1 MASLI
6 GSLPLPV
13 FAIMLLFLLGMAGV
27 AGYAGVHARKRAALV
42 TSTPTTP
49 IGMATDGYREFEGRV
64 EAVPGEPLTAP
75 LTRWPCCWYHARVE
89 KYVSRSTSSNQ
100 SSEWTV
106 VKEWTSAAPFLV
118 RDSTGVCVVDPHGA
132 EVTPTDK
139 SLWYGAKET
148 PTDRN
153 PAKVGPTE
161 SAKGMVEVSGGPN
174 SKFRYS
180 EERIYAGD
188 PLLVLGEFTTGRF
201 GPSADDDEEDDDF
214 EEAADVAETDEVPD
228 EDEADRAAG
237 RIQDLEREDRMMDAA
252 RTVTKATISKGS
264 GAQPFLFTTTSQADH
279 VALSTVGGTAALG
292 MAVIP
297 LGLALLLIWARFG

>member
-1 MASLI
+1 MA
-6 GSLPLPV
+6 SLPLPV
-13 FAIMLLFLLGMAGV
+13 FVVIVLFLVGMCGIA
-27 AGYAGVHARKRAALV
+27 AYAGLRARRRAALV
-42 TSTPTTP
+42 MATPTSP
-49 IGMATDGYREFEGRV
+49 IGMAADGYREFEGRV

-75 LTRWPCCWYHARVE
+75 LTQWPCCWYHARVE
-89 KYVSRSTSSNQ
+89 KFVSRPSSNR

-106 VKEWTSAAPFLV
+106 VKEWTSGAPFLV
-118 RDSTGVCVVDPHGA
+118 RDSTGVCIVDPYGA
-132 EVTPTDK
+132 EVTPADK

-188 PLLVLGEFTTGRF
+188 ALLVLGEFTTGRF
-201 GPSADDDEEDDDF
+201 GPSSDEDEEDDDAA
-214 EEAADVAETDEVPD
+214 EAEDAAETDGAQD
-228 EDEADRAAG
+228 EDESDRAVG
-237 RIQDLEREDRMMDAA
+237 RIQDLQKEDRMMDAA
-252 RTVTKATISKGS
+252 RAVTKATIWKGT

-279 VALSTVGGTAALG
+279 VALSTVGGTALLG
-292 MAVIP
+292 MAVVP
-297 LGLALLLIWARFG
+297 LGLVLLLIWLRFF